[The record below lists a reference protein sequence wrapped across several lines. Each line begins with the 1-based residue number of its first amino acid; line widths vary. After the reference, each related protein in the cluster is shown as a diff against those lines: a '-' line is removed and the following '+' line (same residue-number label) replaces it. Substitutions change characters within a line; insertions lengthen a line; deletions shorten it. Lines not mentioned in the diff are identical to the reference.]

1 MARHRSTTAAP
12 SAALALALAQAQA
25 RLAEETAPPAPQPVR
40 TAPARPAPVLAAP
53 APTAAVVVA
62 LPVDEV
68 APDARGLHRPAA
80 PTRGRVAAAVVAAGA
95 IVVTVQAVGSDTPA
109 GAATQEVSLAAGS
122 STVAVP
128 ALPAAPQVLTVAKQ
142 ADPTMVS
149 ALAKGQRLGDDRAA
163 REAAARAPLFVDPA
177 QGTLTSG
184 FGARWGA
191 QHLGIDIA
199 NAIGTPIGAVAAG
212 TVIEAGPASGFGLW
226 VRVLHDDGTIT
237 VYGHVNEI
245 IAPQGTRVAAGQ
257 EIATIGNRGQS
268 TGPHLH
274 FEVWANGKDKIDP
287 LPWLAQR
294 GINLGPMMG

>member
-1 MARHRSTTAAP
+1 MVKPTIVAAPTDAGVATDTETAADE
-12 SAALALALAQAQA
+12 AG
-25 RLAEETAPPAPQPVR
+25 PA
-40 TAPARPAPVLAAP
+40 
-53 APTAAVVVA
+53 
-62 LPVDEV
+62 
-68 APDARGLHRPAA
+68 ARGLHRTAV
-80 PTRGRVAAAVVAAGA
+80 TRGRAAAAVVAAGA
-95 IVVTVQAVGSDTPA
+95 IVATVQAVGSDSPA

-122 STVAVP
+122 SAVAVP
-128 ALPAAPQVLTVAKQ
+128 AALAAPQVLTVAKQ
-142 ADPTMVS
+142 ADPTALT
-149 ALAKGQRLGDDRAA
+149 ALAKGQRMGDERAA

-245 IAPQGTRVAAGQ
+245 IAPTGTRVTAGQ